1 MLTNGDK
8 LIVTKSVAPFLN
20 KGDIVEVVNV
30 GDNGVISF
38 AFGENLMHMGMMSCD
53 ELEAHFEKVEE
64 KEKEAPTITE
74 EYIEDIMSNS
84 EFEVNTMFNK
94 CTVVSCRLPN
104 GFVIVEHAACV
115 SPENYDEDKGIEI
128 CINKIKDKIWE
139 LEGYRLQQQLWE
151 EELSEPCP
159 CCCGECEECEYDE
172 LDECLDTDLD
182 CYDCEDYSCEF
193 NPNR

>member
-8 LIVTKSVAPFLN
+8 LIVTKAVAPFLN
-20 KGDIVEVVNV
+20 EGDIVEVVNV
-30 GDNGVISF
+30 ADNGVISF
-38 AFGENLMHMGMMSCD
+38 AFGENLMHMGMMSND

-64 KEKEAPTITE
+64 KKEEMPTITQ
-74 EYIEDIMSNS
+74 EYIEAIMSNS
-84 EFEVNTMFNK
+84 EFEVNTVFNK
-94 CTVVSCRLPN
+94 CTIVTCKLPN
-104 GFVIVEHAACV
+104 GFVIVESSACV
-115 SPENYDEDKGIEI
+115 SPENYDENMGIEI
-128 CINKIKDKIWE
+128 CINKISNKIWE

-172 LDECLDTDLD
+172 FDECLDTDLD
-182 CYDCEDYSCEF
+182 CDDCDDYSCEF